1 LGLRTHWCPGLDLG
15 LFLYYNVDNLVHFVM
30 PNSNFVSG
38 GSSKKR
44 VAVFVDG
51 FNVYHFLDKTAGY
64 RKYKWLNYRRLAEH
78 YCPPGS
84 AIVSAYYFT
93 AFVKFDP
100 EKNKRHNVFI
110 RALRTQNIVTVMG
123 KFKPVIRKFVVED
136 KSSTQ
141 KFKTRVGWIQGRI
154 KTGYTFEEKKTD
166 VNIAVYLLT
175 KAIEDQYDI
184 ALVISGDTD
193 FETALKA
200 IKGKFLNK
208 ELIIVVPDRKIAGS
222 LRYLAGKGNCFQI
235 KEKHLKV
242 SQLDD
247 PIILPNGEKITK
259 PSNWV

>member
-1 LGLRTHWCPGLDLG
+1 MSG
-15 LFLYYNVDNLVHFVM
+15 NL
-30 PNSNFVSG
+30 
-38 GSSKKR
+38 SKKR

-51 FNVYHFLDKTAGY
+51 FNVYHFLDKTPGY
-64 RKYKWLNYRRLAEH
+64 NKYKWLNYRRLAEH
-78 YCPPGS
+78 YCPPDS
-84 AIVSAYYFT
+84 TIVSAYYFT
-93 AFVKFDP
+93 AYVKFDP

-123 KFKPVIRKFVVED
+123 KFKPVKRKFVLED

-141 KFKTRVGWIQGRI
+141 KFKTRDGWIQGRI

-175 KAIEDQYDI
+175 KAIEDEYDI
-184 ALVISGDTD
+184 ALIISGDTD

-208 ELIIVVPDRKIAGS
+208 KLIIVVPDRKIAGS
-222 LRYLAGKGNCFQI
+222 LRYLAGKENCFSLEERNLI
-235 KEKHLKV
+235 S

-247 PIILPNGEKITK
+247 PIILPNGKKITK
-259 PSNWV
+259 PSS

>member
-1 LGLRTHWCPGLDLG
+1 
-15 LFLYYNVDNLVHFVM
+15 M
-30 PNSNFVSG
+30 ENSMKGNSSG
-38 GSSKKR
+38 KR

-51 FNVYHFLDKTAGY
+51 FNVYHFLDKTPGY
-64 RKYKWLNYRRLAEH
+64 KKYKWLNYRRLAEH
-78 YCPPGS
+78 YCPQGS
-84 AIVSAYYFT
+84 TIVSVYYFT
-93 AFVKFDP
+93 ALVKFDS
-100 EKNKRHNVFI
+100 EKNKRHNIFI
-110 RALRTQNIVTVMG
+110 RALRTQDIITVKG

-141 KFKTRVGWIQGRI
+141 KFKTRDGWIQGRI

-175 KAIEDQYDI
+175 KAIENEYDI
-184 ALVISGDTD
+184 AMVISGDTD

-222 LRYLAGKGNCFQI
+222 LRFLAGKRNCFSLE
-235 KEKHLKV
+235 EKHLKV

-247 PIILPNGEKITK
+247 PIILPSGKKVTK
-259 PSNWV
+259 PLNWV